1 MDQLLDIRSVPIKVE
16 INVTRAQLKPVTDT
30 PSVNV
35 SSMDNGV
42 IQLKADS
49 FQMNVNSFQGAPAVA
64 KNTDTFTISGDDSM
78 LTLSYE
84 GIARFVQGTSSE
96 DDTADGPKVSFNTQ
110 KATRTI
116 ESVLESISNSNS
128 NVKYSDGTLK
138 VNYAYATNQPSF
150 DWEKLNAP
158 GFEFVPGNIEVVVSE
173 MPRLD
178 IEYLGKPI
186 YFPRS
191 ADPNYEPLIDIN
203 V

>member
-16 INVTRAQLKPVTDT
+16 INITRAQLKPMKDT
-30 PSVNV
+30 PSVNA

-49 FQMNVNSFQGAPAVA
+49 FQMNVNSFQGAPAVD

-78 LTLSYE
+78 LTLTYE
-84 GIARFVQGTSSE
+84 GIARFVQGTAGE
-96 DDTADGPKVSFNTQ
+96 DDTYSDGPKVSFNTQ

-116 ESVLESISNSNS
+116 ESVLESISKSNS
-128 NVKYSDGTLK
+128 NVKYSEGALK
-138 VNYAYATNQPSF
+138 VNYAANQSSF
-150 DWEKLNAP
+150 DWDKINAP
-158 GFEFVPGNIEVVVSE
+158 GFEFIPGSIEFVISE

-203 V
+203 A